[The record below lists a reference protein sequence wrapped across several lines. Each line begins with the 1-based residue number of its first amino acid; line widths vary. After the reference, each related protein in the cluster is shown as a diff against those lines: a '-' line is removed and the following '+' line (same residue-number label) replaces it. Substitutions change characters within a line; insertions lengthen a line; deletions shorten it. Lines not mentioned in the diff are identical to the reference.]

1 MKWVWGCKQEYV
13 HLLVQARGVR
23 FPTSRLLWMN
33 GRTPC
38 WECFAKKTAVKP
50 LLRRHN
56 QRCLPFAQSH
66 GFEVNWSERKTSAW
80 RHCGPTWYA
89 RPRGY
94 KDGMWQ
100 VGLQSVN
107 TRRRNE
113 RPRCKDSCSISQIL
127 PRVCTTH
134 LLNST
139 SSPDFTPHLFDT
151 FVELT
156 CRTRFQPLSKYVHLY
171 EGFGER
177 FVERLWHS
185 TFCKT
190 LLNNTSAKSLRRLS
204 LRLGSVNKTTSYTLY
219 G

>member
-1 MKWVWGCKQEYV
+1 MRLQTRICTPLSPGERSTLSNISPSADEWENTLLGVLCKKNCCQ
-13 HLLVQARGVR
+13 
-23 FPTSRLLWMN
+23 TS
-33 GRTPC
+33 
-38 WECFAKKTAVKP
+38 TAT
-50 LLRRHN
+50 
-56 QRCLPFAQSH
+56 AQSAMLTLRT
-66 GFEVNWSERKTSAW
+66 VSTRIWSERKTSAW
-80 RHCGPTWYA
+80 RHCRPTWYA

-100 VGLQSVN
+100 VGLQSAN

-113 RPRCKDSCSISQIL
+113 RRPRCKDSCSISQIL

-139 SSPDFTPHLFDT
+139 SSPDFTPHLSDT

-156 CRTRFQPLSKYVHLY
+156 CRTRFQPLSKIRTPLRRIWRTVCRTPLAQH
-171 EGFGER
+171 R
-177 FVERLWHS
+177 
-185 TFCKT
+185 KT

-204 LRLGSVNKTTSYTLY
+204 LRLGSVNKFPTLY